1 MYFLIDYVWSYTL
14 KFIASAPTLFPPEY
28 VEEFQKC
35 FDQAPPIPF
44 EEIKK
49 IIQDDLER
57 PIDSVY
63 ECIDPIPI
71 ASASI
76 AQVKGYHT
84 ILICSINFINAY
96 TY

>member
-1 MYFLIDYVWSYTL
+1 MLVLHL

-35 FDQAPPIPF
+35 FDQVPSVPF

-49 IIQDDLER
+49 IIQDDLGK
-57 PIDSVY
+57 PIDSIY
-63 ECIDPIPI
+63 EYIDPIPI

-76 AQVKGYHT
+76 AQVNGHHT
-84 ILICSINFINAY
+84 ILIC
-96 TY
+96 

>member
-1 MYFLIDYVWSYTL
+1 MYFLIEIHYVWSYTM
-14 KFIASAPTLFPPEY
+14 KFIASAPTLFPQEY

-49 IIQDDLER
+49 IIQDDLGR

-63 ECIDPIPI
+63 EYIDPNPI

-76 AQVKGYHT
+76 AQVQGY
-84 ILICSINFINAY
+84 LLSWFLK
-96 TY
+96 